1 LSINSDP
8 KGTNKVVLKNQP
20 FAKADK
26 LHDVFAENYKSI
38 RKKLPLV
45 HRSMALYISN
55 KDIESIILKR
65 IKVFTRFF
73 SFIN

>member
-1 LSINSDP
+1 
-8 KGTNKVVLKNQP
+8 VVLKNQP

-45 HRSMALYISN
+45 HQAMSLYISN

-65 IKVFTRFF
+65 IKVLSRNIFF
-73 SFIN
+73 NLLKMN